1 MKHTRTVVAAL
12 ALVPVLAGCG
22 SLLGSE
28 AAPDVVYQLRAVDA
42 PPLAPPVAGE
52 LVVLRPLARP
62 GLDTD
67 RIVVALPDRQLD
79 AYRGSRW
86 SARTPDLVQSLLLDG
101 LRARGAWRTVL
112 PDRGE
117 FRGRWVLQTEI
128 RDFQAEYASAGAA
141 PVVRVT
147 IRGELGHAPARQPV
161 ASAVGA
167 GEARASSDRMRDVV
181 AAFEA
186 AYAQAVTKLVD
197 ALHAGALQ
205 VEAAAAESPAR
216 PANAERTPRT
226 GASNASNASN
236 APTP

>member
-1 MKHTRTVVAAL
+1 MVAVV
-12 ALVPVLAGCG
+12 LVPLLAGCG

-28 AAPDVVYQLRAVDA
+28 AAPDVVYQLRASEA
-42 PPLAPPVAGE
+42 PPLSPTIGSE

-67 RIVVALPDRQLD
+67 RIVVALPDRKLD

-86 SARTPDLVQSLLLDG
+86 SAPAPDLVQSLLLDG

-128 RDFQAEYASAGAA
+128 REFQAEYAAPGSA

-147 IRGELGHAPARQPV
+147 LRGELGRAPAREPV

-167 GEARASSDRMRDVV
+167 GEARAASDRMRDVV

-186 AYAQAVTKLVD
+186 AFAQAATGLVD
-197 ALHAGALQ
+197 ALHAGSLAA
-205 VEAAAAESPAR
+205 EAANTR
-216 PANAERTPRT
+216 DTPR
-226 GASNASNASN
+226 
-236 APTP
+236 P